1 MSGSRIGLYCV
12 YLRIGQRYIKKPYKM
27 RVDIINKDIE
37 KLEKALKL
45 IEKTECY
52 GLYNKS
58 VLIFEVCESI
68 GVLKDKVY
76 RIEEFKNSSPSESKC
91 NSLNMALVKLDNFK
105 AGDSAA
111 ESKSTK

>member
-1 MSGSRIGLYCV
+1 
-12 YLRIGQRYIKKPYKM
+12 M

-58 VLIFEVCESI
+58 NLIFEVCESI
-68 GVLKDKVY
+68 SILKDKVY
-76 RIEEFKNSSPSESKC
+76 KIEEFRNSDNIEKSNC
-91 NSLNMALVKLDNFK
+91 NSITLGIDNINK
-105 AGDSAA
+105 QRGSTA
-111 ESKSTK
+111 ESKNEN